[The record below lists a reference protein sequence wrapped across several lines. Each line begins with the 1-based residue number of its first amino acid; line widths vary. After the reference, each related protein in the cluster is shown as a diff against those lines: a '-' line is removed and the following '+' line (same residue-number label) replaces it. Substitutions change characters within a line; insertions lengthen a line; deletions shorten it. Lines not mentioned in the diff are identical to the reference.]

1 MTTLLSAHRASDVQG
16 GLAVS
21 LGLLGWVTVNLLC
34 TLGCLMIVFLAIGSF
49 TVSGTMLQLA
59 NLSTRYVAADV
70 GRQSEFNTILLV
82 GGTLLFCATAFFRRA
97 ALARA
102 LEEIKR

>member
-21 LGLLGWVTVNLLC
+21 LRLLGWVAVNVLC
-34 TLGCLMIVFLAIGSF
+34 ALGCLLIVFLAIGGF
-49 TVSGTMLQLA
+49 TLGGTMHQLA

-70 GRQSEFNTILLV
+70 GRQSEFHTILLV
-82 GGTLLFCATAFFRRA
+82 GGALFFCATAFFRRA
-97 ALARA
+97 SLARA
-102 LEEIKR
+102 LVESKG